1 MRIQEAPMSVDHV
14 TGSGLPRP
22 VTILVGLAAVF
33 VVIAG
38 LRSMSGFLGPAF
50 LALLLTI
57 AVHPLRGWV
66 GRHGVPGWV
75 GSVTGLV
82 AVYAFLVG
90 LAMSLV
96 VSAAQFATLLP
107 SYEPQMNRLLD
118 EVTAG
123 LARAGVGQDQIRHMF
138 SAVDV
143 GKLVSLAGSLASGL
157 LGVVSSLFF
166 VVTLLLF
173 MVADATHVPDSLAGL
188 PPERRPLVRALDTF
202 AVGTR
207 RYLVVSTVFGLAVA
221 VVDVVALVVIG
232 VPVAVLW
239 GLLSFITNYIP
250 NIGFVIGLAPPA
262 LIGLLEGGPKMML
275 AVVIAYCVANVLIQT
290 VIQPKIV
297 GDVVGLST
305 TLTMLSVVFWALV
318 LGPLGALMA
327 VPLTVLVKGLLV
339 DADPRAS
346 WLQPLLAAPPHSRVG
361 SRRRHHR

>member
-1 MRIQEAPMSVDHV
+1 
-14 TGSGLPRP
+14 
-22 VTILVGLAAVF
+22 
-33 VVIAG
+33 
-38 LRSMSGFLGPAF
+38 MSGFLGPAF

-66 GRHGVPGWV
+66 ARRGLPGWL

-82 AVYAFLVG
+82 SVYAFLLG
-90 LAMSLV
+90 LAVSLV

-107 SYEPQMNRLLD
+107 TYEPQMNRLLD
-118 EVTAG
+118 EVTAW
-123 LARAGVGQDQIRHMF
+123 LARAGVGQQQIQNLL
-138 SAVDV
+138 SGADV

-157 LGVVSSLFF
+157 LGVLSSLFF
-166 VVTLLLF
+166 VVTLVLF
-173 MVADATHVPDSLAGL
+173 MVADATHVPDSLGRL
-188 PPERRPLVRALDTF
+188 PAERLPLVRALGTF

-232 VPVAVLW
+232 VPVALLW

-250 NIGFVIGLAPPA
+250 NIGFVIGLVPPA
-262 LIGLLEGGPKMML
+262 VIGLLEGGPKMML

-339 DADPRAS
+339 DADPRAA
-346 WLQPLLAAPPHSRVG
+346 WLQPLLAAPPHPRASG
-361 SRRRHHR
+361 WRRRSR